1 MAKQATSK
9 TNEYEKLLEENKLL
23 KKELEKAKTQKT
35 ARKKVDW
42 KKVAK
47 VLSMSFAGGLFVAGS
62 VALYMATTL
71 VNTDKFMTIAGPL
84 AGQPAVQQV
93 VADKTTKA
101 LFEAVDVEALAREVL
116 PPRVDFLAPT
126 VAQQIEQ
133 FTNNQAKT
141 VLGSDSFQ
149 QTWTNTVRSA
159 HERLIAGLKNYE
171 GDGTINISDVY
182 KRLTDRLQ
190 GGKLA
195 FLSGVQLPSKI
206 GNITLI
212 EASWLPT
219 AHNLVVNLDAIRIAT
234 ITLFVL
240 LLGLT
245 LWLSDTRRRTITH
258 LGVMLL
264 ILSLI
269 MIISL
274 RVAGTIIKGNII
286 PSSQQAFM
294 EIWTLFTTPF
304 VIQLTTTFAIG
315 LLVAIVAWLGGDT
328 KTANRVKQRLG
339 DLFAGKLHA
348 AIFHKENAVTLWVGR
363 YATALLTVVGVGL
376 VISMVFI
383 DLTLANFTW
392 AVLIAVALGLII
404 VTLSGTVKTDK
415 PVQIKK

>member
-1 MAKQATSK
+1 MAKQTTSK
-9 TNEYEKLLEENKLL
+9 PTEYQKLLEENKRL
-23 KKELEKAKTQKT
+23 KKELENAKAQKP

-84 AGQPAVQQV
+84 ADQPAVQQV

-101 LFEAVDVEALAREVL
+101 LFDAVDVEALAREVL

-133 FTNNQAKT
+133 FTNNQAKS
-141 VLGSDSFQ
+141 VLASDTFQ
-149 QTWTNTVRSA
+149 QTWTNAIRAA
-159 HERLIAGLKNYE
+159 HERLITGLKNYQ

-195 FLSGVQLPSKI
+195 FLSGVQLPSQI
-206 GNITLI
+206 GSITLI

-234 ITLFVL
+234 IMLFVL
-240 LLGLT
+240 LLGVT
-245 LWLSDTRRRTITH
+245 IWLSDTRRRTITH
-258 LGVMLL
+258 LGVMLA
-264 ILSLI
+264 ILSFI

-274 RVAGTIIKGNII
+274 RIAGTLIKGNVV

-304 VIQLTTTFAIG
+304 VIQLATTFAIG
-315 LLVAIVAWLGGDT
+315 VLIAIVAWLGGNT

-363 YATALLTVVGVGL
+363 HATILLTAVGVGL

-383 DLTLANFTW
+383 DLTLANFIW